1 MVPAAAYHLLAQAS
15 NEIGPLPPN
24 TVLIGL
30 LALGLFALAVAAEKG
45 VSIWS
50 KLRKSPPDHET
61 YATKGEVAELEKRME
76 RRIGESLGE
85 IKTRIGHLEATMA
98 RFTQDFALAIG
109 RLEGRT
115 ETLPAAPAKAAA
127 RGGH

>member
-1 MVPAAAYHLLAQAS
+1 MVATVFSFLAQADD
-15 NEIGPLPPN
+15 IGPLPPN

-30 LALGLFALAVAAEKG
+30 LCLGIFAIAVAVEKG

-61 YATKGEVAELEKRME
+61 YATKDEVSELEKRME

-85 IKTRIGHLEATMA
+85 IKTRMGHMERTIMQLS
-98 RFTQDFALAIG
+98 QDWAQAIG

-115 ETLPAAPAKAAA
+115 ENLDL
-127 RGGH
+127 GGKRPPRTH